1 VALYDV
7 AHKTLRV
14 VARPSQVLA
23 IASIFFSSDT
33 TLWIGGAHTGANGVY
48 RVTDLDHKPR
58 VTVEFPGA
66 TGISADADGR
76 RLVVSYQT
84 SVEVFDGRTL
94 QPATQ
99 IIPLGSSYI
108 TAVSSAPDGHTAVVG
123 SSQGWRLVDLDGQ
136 QLIGPWTPGPV
147 GSLAFLGA
155 DNTTVYTE
163 ATNGDGQIWDLAHA
177 NLQAAA
183 CALAGR
189 NLTTQEWEKYLPWAG
204 HEYATCAQYPLS

>member
-1 VALYDV
+1 
-7 AHKTLRV
+7 
-14 VARPSQVLA
+14 
-23 IASIFFSSDT
+23 
-33 TLWIGGAHTGANGVY
+33 
-48 RVTDLDHKPR
+48 
-58 VTVEFPGA
+58 
-66 TGISADADGR
+66 
-76 RLVVSYQT
+76 
-84 SVEVFDGRTL
+84 VFDGRTL

-189 NLTTQEWEKYLPWAG
+189 NLTPQEWQKYLPWAG
-204 HEYATCAQYPLS
+204 HEHATCAQYPLP